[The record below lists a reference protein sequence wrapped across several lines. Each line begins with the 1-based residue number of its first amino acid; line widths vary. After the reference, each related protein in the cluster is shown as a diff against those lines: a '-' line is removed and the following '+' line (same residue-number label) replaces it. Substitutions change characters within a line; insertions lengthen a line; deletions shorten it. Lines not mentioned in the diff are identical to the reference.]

1 MKISKKIVVALCIIV
16 SILAIALLCVLWF
29 NQKPNFSKYHSYA
42 ILTYDKDLLEFYEI
56 PLTDEQFQQIV
67 DIYTNDE
74 TLFYDYWNA
83 KHYLHDGAYI
93 KLYKT
98 NDMSGRCV
106 YMQTGY
112 NDGKHEMCLW
122 IGDKCFPFDNP
133 DTATQVIDILREA
146 FKQYESEQ
154 EL

>member
-1 MKISKKIVVALCIIV
+1 MKINKKTVVTFCIIIP
-16 SILAIALLCVLWF
+16 ILAIALFCILWF

-42 ILTYDKDLLEFYEI
+42 LVTYDKDSLEFGEI

-74 TLFYDYWNA
+74 TLCYEYWNA
-83 KHYLHDGAYI
+83 KHYLHDGASI

-98 NDMSGRCV
+98 NDLSGRCV

-112 NDGKHEMCLW
+112 NDGKHEMSLW

-133 DTATQVIDILREA
+133 DTATQVIDILR
-146 FKQYESEQ
+146 KILRQSESEQ
-154 EL
+154 KL